1 LIQEIIV
8 GIVLLYASLEDLR
21 KQAVHDKVF
30 LYPSI
35 IVLAVG
41 VFTEGLTYGMTM
53 LIQGFLA
60 LIAGFILGF
69 IGKFGGADIWTLI
82 IVSLIFPDILLFK
95 VLAYLLV
102 PMLVWVK
109 FYTFVSRKDAAPAIP
124 GLLIGY
130 LILLSVFGI

>member
-8 GIVLLYASLEDLR
+8 GMVLLYASMEDVR

-35 IVLAVG
+35 IVLG
-41 VFTEGLTYGMTM
+41 LGFITEGFTYGMTM
-53 LIQGFLA
+53 LTQGFLA

-82 IVSLIFPDILLFK
+82 IVSFIFPDVLLFK
-95 VLAYLLV
+95 VLAYLLI

-109 FYTFVSRKDAAPAIP
+109 FYTFVSRKDAGPAIP

-130 LILLSVFGI
+130 LILLSVFGL